1 MGKKKI
7 VFDNLIRKTRNDPV
21 KFVNLVFGIDPT
33 FQQKEVMMSVAKH
46 KNTAV
51 KAGHGVGK
59 SALASW
65 LIYWF
70 LLTRPLSRI
79 PVTAPTM
86 HQLKDIL
93 WAELAKWKFKGRI
106 LDSVLDM
113 TDTRLS
119 VKGGGGDYKK
129 TWFAVPVSA
138 RKPENLQGFHA
149 DHLFFIADEAS
160 GIPNSNY
167 EVIEGALTG
176 ENNKMLLQGNPTQ
189 PDGYFYDAFNKN
201 ANLFNC
207 ITLSSQDS
215 PIVESDYVERM
226 AQKYGIKSSV
236 FRYRVLGE
244 FPVIGTGNT
253 VIPASFVEAAF
264 NSSTMA
270 NTGKRRIAADIAR
283 YGDDETVIV
292 IRKGYTVEAIIRLS
306 NMDEVQVANEI
317 IRLTY
322 IYAPDEIAVEAAG
335 IGNGV
340 HDILRSKRLGCKVL
354 QFVPQLLPEDKETYE
369 NAITEAWFQLRFLMQ
384 PTANKTCLLSLQQDD
399 DLLEQ
404 VTSRRYE
411 AKGNGRLKLEDKQKH
426 KTRTGGQSPDIGD
439 ALAIAFYEGHFRS
452 NAPKVVQ
459 RKIITG
465 SESEWEKIRG
475 F

>member
-7 VFDNLIRKTRNDPV
+7 LFENLIRKTRDDPV
-21 KFVNLVFGIDPT
+21 KFVNLIFGIDPT
-33 FQQKEVMMSVAKH
+33 FQQKEVMMSVANNR
-46 KNTAV
+46 NTAV

-79 PVTAPTM
+79 PITAPTM

-106 LDSVLDM
+106 LDTVVDM

-119 VKGGGGDYKK
+119 IKGGGGDYKK

-160 GIPNSNY
+160 GIPDSNY

-189 PDGYFYDAFNKN
+189 PDGYFYDSFNKN

-215 PIVESDYVERM
+215 PLVEQDYVTRM
-226 AQKYGIKSSV
+226 IQKYGIKSSV

-244 FPVIGTGNT
+244 FPVIGSGNT
-253 VIPASFVEAAF
+253 VIPASFVESAF
-264 NSSTMA
+264 SSSSDA
-270 NTGKRRIAADIAR
+270 SNGKRRIAVDIAR

-292 IRKGYTVEAIIRLS
+292 IRKGYVVEAIIRLS
-306 NMDEVQVANEI
+306 NMDEVEIANEL
-317 IRLTY
+317 IRLAY
-322 IYAPDEIAVEAAG
+322 IYTPDELAVETAG

-340 HDILRSKRLGCKVL
+340 YDIVKRKRLGCKVL
-354 QFVPQLLPEDKETYE
+354 QFVPQLLPLDKNTYE
-369 NAITEAWFQLRFLMQ
+369 NAITEAWFQLRFLLQ
-384 PTANKTCLLSLQQDD
+384 PTANKTSLLSMKSDD
-399 DLLEQ
+399 DILEQ
-404 VTSRRYE
+404 LTSRRYE
-411 AKGNGRLKLEDKQKH
+411 SRGNGRIKLEDKQKH
-426 KTRTGGQSPDIGD
+426 KQRTKGQSPDIGD
-439 ALAIAFYEGHFRS
+439 ALAIAFYEGNFRS